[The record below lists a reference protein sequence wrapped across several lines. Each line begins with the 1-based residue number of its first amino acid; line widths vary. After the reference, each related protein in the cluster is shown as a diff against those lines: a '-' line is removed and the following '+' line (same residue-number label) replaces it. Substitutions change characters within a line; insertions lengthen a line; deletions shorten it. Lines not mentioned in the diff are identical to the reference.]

1 MTDLAAAPGD
11 PLSRYRDYL
20 RLLARLQLDPRLQA
34 KLDPSDVVQETLLK
48 AYAKLDQYR
57 GHSDAELA
65 GWLRQILANTL
76 AEMARR
82 FGTEARDTG
91 RECSLEAELEQ
102 SSLRLE
108 NWLAADQSGPGEGA
122 DLQEQLLRLAE
133 GLARLP
139 LDQRQAVELRHL
151 KGCSLDEAARQ
162 MERSKEAVAK
172 LIFRGVK
179 KLKQLLRGESGG
191 GP

>member
-1 MTDLAAAPGD
+1 MADLAAAQGD

-57 GHSDAELA
+57 GRSDAELA

-82 FGTEARDTG
+82 YGTEARDVS
-91 RECSLEAELEQ
+91 RERSLEAALEE

-122 DLQEQLLRLAE
+122 DRQEQLLRLAE

-139 LDQRQAVELRHL
+139 PDQRVAVELRHL

-191 GP
+191 DS